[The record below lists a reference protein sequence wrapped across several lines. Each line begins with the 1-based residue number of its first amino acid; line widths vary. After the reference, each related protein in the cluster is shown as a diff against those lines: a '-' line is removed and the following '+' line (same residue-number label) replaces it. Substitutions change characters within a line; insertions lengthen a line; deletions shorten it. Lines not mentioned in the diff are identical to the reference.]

1 MSSLR
6 LDEAVVIR
14 TASSPG
20 RPACRRR
27 SRAMTPSYVGRVCD
41 HRPHRRPHDEP
52 HLPRHRD
59 RRHLA
64 RRHRRGHPQRRRPCR
79 EDAAPPRL
87 VRDDPGPWPDQ
98 GRSGGALPGR
108 AQGRVPTRGRL
119 SNSPYPVVVASL
131 AGVSEAEQTTGR
143 SVLVTGGN
151 RGIGRAI
158 AEAFVANGDRVAVTT
173 RSGGAPAGALDVR
186 CDITDPAQVD
196 AAFAQIEEAHG
207 PVEVLVAN
215 AGITADTLLLRMSD
229 DDWSSVIDT
238 NLTGSFRLAKRASKG
253 MLRLRRGRIVF
264 ISSVVGLLGSAGQV
278 NYAASKSG
286 LVGMARSIAR
296 ELGSRSIT
304 ANVVAPGFIETDMT
318 GVLTDEQKAAIKA
331 QVPLGRYGAV
341 EDIAETVLW
350 LTGPGAAYV
359 TGAVIPVDGGL
370 GMGH

>member
-1 MSSLR
+1 
-6 LDEAVVIR
+6 
-14 TASSPG
+14 
-20 RPACRRR
+20 
-27 SRAMTPSYVGRVCD
+27 
-41 HRPHRRPHDEP
+41 
-52 HLPRHRD
+52 
-59 RRHLA
+59 
-64 RRHRRGHPQRRRPCR
+64 
-79 EDAAPPRL
+79 
-87 VRDDPGPWPDQ
+87 
-98 GRSGGALPGR
+98 
-108 AQGRVPTRGRL
+108 
-119 SNSPYPVVVASL
+119 
-131 AGVSEAEQTTGR
+131 
-143 SVLVTGGN
+143 VTGGN

-158 AEAFVANGDRVAVTT
+158 AEAYVAHGDNVAVTT
-173 RSGGAPAGALDVR
+173 RSGGAPEGALDVR
-186 CDITDPAQVD
+186 CDVTDPEQVE
-196 AAFAQIEEAHG
+196 AAFATIEAAHG

-229 DDWSSVIDT
+229 DDWSSVLDT

-278 NYAASKSG
+278 NYAASKAG

-318 GVLTDEQKAAIKA
+318 GVLTDDQKAAIMG
-331 QVPLGRYGAV
+331 QVPLGRYGSTQ
-341 EDIAETVLW
+341 EIADTVLW